1 MTEGLKRTPLFE
13 VYGNY
18 DAKIVPFAGWE
29 MPIEFKG
36 ITEEHKMV
44 RTSAGI
50 FDVSHMG
57 EIEDKG
63 KDAEAFCQKI
73 CTNDISK
80 LEDNQILYSF
90 MCYENGTVVDDILVY
105 RFSQDDFIL
114 VVNAGNISKDY
125 KWIVNHA
132 TGYEV
137 DINNVSDNIGQVAI
151 QGPKAEA
158 ILQKFTDTDLSE
170 IKFFYSLRNVD
181 IKGINTIVS
190 RTGYTGEDGFEI
202 YCEAK
207 DSVKLWKL
215 ILDESPEEDILPI
228 GLGARDTLRFEANLP
243 LYGNELSD
251 EITPIEAGYGYFVK
265 LDKDDFI
272 GKEALMAQKSGGLKR
287 KIVGFELLDKRISR
301 HGYEVYLEN
310 DKIGIVTTGY
320 QSPTLQK
327 SIGLALID
335 AQYAAL
341 GNEIYIDIRNKKV
354 PAKIVS
360 RSFYKN

>member
-13 VYGNY
+13 VYSNY

-57 EIEDKG
+57 EIEVKG

-105 RFSQDDFIL
+105 RFSQDDFML

-215 ILDESPEEDILPI
+215 ILEESSEEEIIPI

-360 RSFYKN
+360 RSFYKK

>member
-57 EIEDKG
+57 EIEIKG

-105 RFSQDDFIL
+105 RFSQDDFML

-125 KWIVNHA
+125 ECIVNHA

-137 DINNVSDNIGQVAI
+137 YINNISDNIGQVAI

-215 ILDESPEEDILPI
+215 ILKESSEEDIIPI

-251 EITPIEAGYGYFVK
+251 EITPKEAGYGYFVK

-301 HGYEVYLEN
+301 HGYEVYSEN
-310 DKIGIVTTGY
+310 DKIGVVTTGY

-335 AQYAAL
+335 AQYADL
-341 GNEIYIDIRNKKV
+341 GNEIYIDIRNKKA

-360 RSFYKN
+360 RSFYKK

>member
-57 EIEDKG
+57 EIEVKG

-80 LEDNQILYSF
+80 LHDNQILYSF

-105 RFSQDDFIL
+105 RFSQDNFML

-125 KWIVNHA
+125 EWIVNHA

-158 ILQKFTDTDLSE
+158 ILQKFTDIDLSE

-215 ILDESPEEDILPI
+215 ILEESSEEEIIPI

-301 HGYEVYLEN
+301 HGYEVYSEN
-310 DKIGIVTTGY
+310 DKIGVVTTGY

-335 AQYAAL
+335 AQYVAL

-360 RSFYKN
+360 RNFYKK

>member
-44 RTSAGI
+44 RASAGI

-57 EIEDKG
+57 EIEVKG

-105 RFSQDDFIL
+105 KFSRDDFML

-125 KWIVNHA
+125 EWIESHA
-132 TGYEV
+132 AGYEV
-137 DINNVSDNIGQVAI
+137 NINNISDSIGQVAI

-158 ILQKFTDTDLSE
+158 ILQKFTETDLSE
-170 IKFFYSLRNVD
+170 IKFFYALRNVD

-215 ILDESPEEDILPI
+215 ILKESSEEDIIPI

-301 HGYEVYLEN
+301 HGYEVYSEN
-310 DKIGIVTTGY
+310 DKIGVVTTGY

-360 RSFYKN
+360 RSFYKK

>member
-1 MTEGLKRTPLFE
+1 MTVGLKRTPLFE

-44 RTSAGI
+44 RASAGI

-57 EIEDKG
+57 EIEVKG

-105 RFSQDDFIL
+105 KFSRDDFML

-125 KWIVNHA
+125 EWIVNHA

-215 ILDESPEEDILPI
+215 ILDESPEEDILSI

-272 GKEALMAQKSGGLKR
+272 GKEALRAQKSEGLKR

-310 DKIGIVTTGY
+310 DKIGVVTTGY

-360 RSFYKN
+360 RSFYKK

>member
-1 MTEGLKRTPLFE
+1 MTVGLKRTPLFE

-57 EIEDKG
+57 EIEVKG

-105 RFSQDDFIL
+105 RFSQDDFML

-207 DSVKLWKL
+207 DAVKLWKL
-215 ILDESPEEDILPI
+215 ILDESSEEEIIPI

-301 HGYEVYLEN
+301 HGYEVYSEN

-360 RSFYKN
+360 RSFYKK